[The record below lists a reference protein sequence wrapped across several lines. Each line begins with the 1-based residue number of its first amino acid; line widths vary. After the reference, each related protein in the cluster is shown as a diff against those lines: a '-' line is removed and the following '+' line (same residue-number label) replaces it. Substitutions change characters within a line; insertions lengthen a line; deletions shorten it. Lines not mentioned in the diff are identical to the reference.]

1 MTGSAPALRDVVIV
15 GSGHNALVAACYLA
29 QAGLDVEVVEGHSV
43 PGGAVSTVERFPGY
57 QVDRGSSLHIMIR
70 GTGILDELDLAG
82 VGLRYLD
89 ADPWAFHP
97 IPGAPGGG
105 IAFWRDLEKTVAS
118 IAAACGPA
126 DAHRYRAFMK
136 DWGARNERIFRA
148 LCDPPT
154 PGRLARSLWGVGR
167 GTGLPGVELT
177 RQFLSSADDLLDET
191 FDNEH
196 LKTALSWLAA
206 QSGPPGHGTGTANL
220 VGWYALL
227 HRIPAGRPVGGSGG
241 LTRAL
246 VARLS
251 SYGGSVRLNDP
262 VSRIEVAAG
271 RASAVVT
278 ASGDRIGARAVLS
291 GCHVLTTLDLLGA
304 AAPDGLVE
312 RARRSVRVGN
322 GLGMIVRLGARN
334 LPVIPDAPA
343 DLRVGMLLG
352 APDRDTLRT
361 AHGDYI
367 SRRTPTRPPV
377 VVMPHSAL
385 DPGLAPAD
393 RHSVSIWGQWYP
405 YRLAAEKWPDIA
417 EREADRLIAATET
430 IAPGF
435 AAGIEHRYI
444 QTPLDLE
451 VEMGLLRG
459 NVMHVEMSLDA
470 MFTFRPI
477 PELSGYRGPVDGLF
491 LCGASTHPG
500 GGVFG
505 ASGRNAAL
513 LLLDDLNRASRRPG
527 MLAAPWRRRNRRLG
541 SGGGQ

>member
-1 MTGSAPALRDVVIV
+1 MV

-29 QAGLDVEVVEGHSV
+29 RAGLDVEVVEGDTV
-43 PGGAVSTVERFPGY
+43 PGGAVSTVERFAGY
-57 QVDRGSSLHIMIR
+57 RVDRGSSLHIMIR
-70 GTGILDELDLAG
+70 STGILEELDLAG

-97 IPGAPGGG
+97 VAGAPGGG
-105 IAFWRDLEKTVAS
+105 IAFWRDLERTVAS
-118 IAAACGPA
+118 IAAVCGPV
-126 DAHRYRAFMK
+126 DAQRYRAFVR

-148 LCDPPT
+148 LCEPPT
-154 PGRLARSLWGVGR
+154 PARLARSLWGVGR

-191 FDNEH
+191 FDDEH
-196 LKTALSWLAA
+196 LKTAMSWLAA
-206 QSGPPGHGTGTANL
+206 QSGPPGHATGTANL

-227 HRIPAGRPVGGSGG
+227 HRFPAGRPAGGSGG
-241 LTRAL
+241 LTEAL
-246 VARLS
+246 IARLS
-251 SYGGSVRLNDP
+251 ASAGRLRLGDP
-262 VSRIEVAAG
+262 VARIEVATG
-271 RASAVVT
+271 RASAVIT
-278 ASGDRIGARAVLS
+278 ESGERIGARAVLA
-291 GCHVLTTLDLLGA
+291 GCHILTTLDLLGA
-304 AAPDGLVE
+304 STPARLAE

-322 GLGMIVRLGARN
+322 GLGMIVRLGARA
-334 LPVIPDAPA
+334 LPVVPDAPA
-343 DLRVGMLLG
+343 DLRTGMLLG
-352 APDRDTLRT
+352 APDRDCLRT
-361 AHGDYI
+361 AHGAYM
-367 SRRTPTRPPV
+367 SRRTPARPPV

-385 DPGLAPAD
+385 DPGLAPPG

-405 YRLAAEKWPDIA
+405 YRLAEEKWPEIA
-417 EREADRLIAATET
+417 EREADRLIAATDA

-435 AAGIEHRYI
+435 AAGIEHRHI
-444 QTPLDLE
+444 QTPPDLE
-451 VEMGLLRG
+451 QEMGLLHG

-513 LLLDDLNRASRRPG
+513 LLLDDLHRAGRRPG
-527 MLAAPWRRRNRRLG
+527 MLGAPWRRRDRRLG
-541 SGGGQ
+541 PGEVVGK